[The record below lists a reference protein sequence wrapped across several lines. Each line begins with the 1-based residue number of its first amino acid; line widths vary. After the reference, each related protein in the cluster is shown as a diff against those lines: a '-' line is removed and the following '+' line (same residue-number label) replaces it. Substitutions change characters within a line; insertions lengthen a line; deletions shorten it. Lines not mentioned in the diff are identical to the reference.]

1 LIVTADVICW
11 RSTAPAGRRREN
23 TPEETSM
30 GSPMPLPLRI
40 LRPALAAL
48 SIAAGAAL
56 LWPAGA
62 RASEAPAWPTRPVT
76 LVVPFGAG
84 GSTDGVARVIA
95 KELSDRLGQ
104 QFVIE
109 NKAGAAGNIAAATVA
124 KAPADGYALL
134 LTTTGPASVNR
145 LLYKSPGY
153 DADKDFSPII
163 LIGLTPQA
171 VVVSPKRPADSLA
184 GLIAQAK
191 SNAKAHAETL
201 TFGNSGVGT
210 MAHITAVSLARAAG
224 LDVTHVTYRGGAQ
237 AMTDILG
244 GQIDVGFP
252 AYVPNLGGLK
262 VLAITSAERMRSLPA
277 VPTVRE
283 TGVADIVSGTWFGIV
298 APANTPAEVVTKVNG
313 AVNDFLKSQ
322 RARDL
327 FDDLGILPLGG
338 TPAAMKAYVAE
349 ETARWEPIVRSI
361 NLRLD

>member
-1 LIVTADVICW
+1 MPSV
-11 RSTAPAGRRREN
+11 RSV
-23 TPEETSM
+23 
-30 GSPMPLPLRI
+30 
-40 LRPALAAL
+40 LAAL
-48 SIAAGAAL
+48 SVAACAAL
-56 LWPAGA
+56 LWPVGA
-62 RASEAPAWPTRPVT
+62 RASETWPTRPVT

-95 KELSDRLGQ
+95 KALSDRLGQ

-124 KAPADGYALL
+124 KAPADGYVLL

-153 DADKDFSPII
+153 DSDKDFSPIV

-171 VVVSPKRPADSLA
+171 VVVAPKRPVDSLA
-184 GLIAQAK
+184 ALVAH
-191 SNAKAHAETL
+191 AKAHGDKL

-224 LDVTHVTYRGGAQ
+224 LDVTHITYRGGAQ

-262 VLAITSAERMRSLPA
+262 VLAVTSAERMRSLPA

-322 RARDL
+322 QARDL
-327 FDDLGILPLGG
+327 FNDLGILPLGG
-338 TPAAMKAYVAE
+338 TPAAFKTYIAE
-349 ETARWEPIVRSI
+349 ETARWEPVVRSI